1 MDSDLFPD
9 LYCSVCFGR
18 AAIDLQVHVCP
29 RCDSVVCTREC
40 SAIQYARCDFSRDPT
55 RYDEFERAGRHD
67 DEEEDE

>member
-9 LYCSVCFGR
+9 LFCSVCFGR
-18 AAIDLQVHVCP
+18 AATDSQVLACP
-29 RCDSVVCTREC
+29 RCDSISGSRRCI
-40 SAIQYARCDFSRDPT
+40 AMHYARCDFSRDPT